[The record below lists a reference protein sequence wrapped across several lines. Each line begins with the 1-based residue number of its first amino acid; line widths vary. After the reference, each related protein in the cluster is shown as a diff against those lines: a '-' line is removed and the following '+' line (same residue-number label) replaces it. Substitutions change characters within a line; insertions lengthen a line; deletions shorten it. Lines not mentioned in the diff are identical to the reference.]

1 MELYKKRPAFVGKE
15 DAMLRNSADFKIP
28 DAVTAKENEKFYVNP
43 IGSEE
48 SPDPYVVYD
57 KKYRYYYLLF
67 TRGKEVRIYRSRTL
81 GELRNNENSKQVYSV
96 SQGDGI
102 TGCIWAP
109 EMHFFDGRWY
119 IYTSGART
127 PDGRED
133 RTLFILRSLSDDPF
147 DGFEFA
153 GFPDSAMN
161 AIDPTVYRHSDG
173 NIYMCYSAEKNGL
186 RIHIRRMK
194 DPISFAEPCGR
205 LICEAEYDWEKVP
218 PYVGNSTIVEG
229 SFFVTSPDKKRLFI
243 IYSANGC
250 WSDYYSLGVL
260 ECVGKDILDPK
271 SWAKAERPVFVK
283 GNGTYG
289 PGHASF
295 FTAPN
300 GNLYI
305 AYHSMHESNVKV
317 SWAPRY
323 LHVQRVY
330 FDETGYPAIGEPLPM
345 GVKYPE
351 PEGEA

>member
-1 MELYKKRPAFVGKE
+1 MLKK
-15 DAMLRNSADFKIP
+15 SADFVIP
-28 DAVTAKENEKFYVNP
+28 EAAFAGANDCFYINP
-43 IGSEE
+43 IGSAEA
-48 SPDPYVVYD
+48 PDPFVTYD
-57 KKYRYYYLLF
+57 KKYGYYYLLF
-67 TRGKEVRIYRSRTL
+67 TRGREVRVYRSHNL
-81 GELRNNENSKQVYSV
+81 KDLREDENSKQVYSIAAPN
-96 SQGDGI
+96 GI
-102 TGCIWAP
+102 HGCIWAP

-133 RTLFILRSLSDDPF
+133 RTLFILRSYTDDPF

-153 GFPDSAMN
+153 AFPDSGLN
-161 AIDPTVYRHSDG
+161 AIDPTVYKHTDN

-194 DPISFAEPCGR
+194 DPISFTQNKGT

-229 SFFVTSPDKKRLFI
+229 PFFLRSPDKSRLFLL
-243 IYSANGC
+243 YSANGC
-250 WSDYYSLGVL
+250 WSDNYSFGVL
-260 ECVGKDILDPK
+260 ECVGEDLTDPK
-271 SWAKAERPVFVK
+271 SWVK
-283 GNGTYG
+283 DEKPLFIMGNGTYG

-295 FTAPN
+295 FTAKD
-300 GNLYI
+300 GNVYI

-330 FDETGYPAIGEPLPM
+330 FDQTGFPAIGEPLPM
-345 GVKYPE
+345 NVKYKE
-351 PEGEA
+351 P

>member
-1 MELYKKRPAFVGKE
+1 MLKRNEG
-15 DAMLRNSADFKIP
+15 FKIP
-28 DAVTAKENEKFYVNP
+28 EAVKANESDTFYINH
-43 IGSEE
+43 IGDHEA
-48 SPDPYVVYD
+48 PDPFVTYD
-57 KKYRYYYLLF
+57 EKYGYYYLLF
-67 TRGKEVRIYRSRTL
+67 TRGKEVRLYRSRTL
-81 GELRNNENSKQVYSV
+81 NSLRDDENSKQVYSV
-96 SQGDGI
+96 EKADGI

-133 RTLFILRSLSDDPF
+133 RTLFILRSFTDDPF

-153 GFPDSAMN
+153 GFPDSSLH
-161 AIDPTVYRHSDG
+161 AIDPTVYRHTDG
-173 NIYMCYSAEKNGL
+173 NIYMCYAAENRGN
-186 RIHIRRMK
+186 RVHIRRMK
-194 DPISFAEPCGR
+194 DPTSFDEPAGR
-205 LICEAEYDWEKVP
+205 LICEAQHDWEKVP
-218 PYVGNSTIVEG
+218 PYVGDSTIAEG
-229 SFFVTSPDKKRLFI
+229 PFFVTSPDKSRVFV

-250 WSDYYSLGVL
+250 WSDNYCLGVL
-260 ECVGKDILDPK
+260 ELVGEDITDPM
-271 SWAKAERPVFVK
+271 SWVKADKPLFVK

-295 FTAPN
+295 FKAKD

-305 AYHSMHESNVKV
+305 AYHSMHDSNVKV

-345 GVKYPE
+345 GVKYRE
-351 PEGEA
+351 PK